1 MQCSSGAA
9 GGGLRVAGLAQGPH
23 AMLAGWAFVAGCRS
37 ASHKLQ
43 HGRTGCLL
51 TTYARPLR
59 GDLSCPRCSP
69 APVGPAAEEGRAA
82 ALLSQQLVRIE
93 TGLDLP
99 PVQEP
104 LDQLR

>member
-1 MQCSSGAA
+1 M
-9 GGGLRVAGLAQGPH
+9 RVAGLAQGPH
-23 AMLAGWAFVAGCRS
+23 AMLAGWAFVKGCRS

-43 HGRTGCLL
+43 QGRTGCLL
-51 TTYARPLR
+51 STYARSLL
-59 GDLSCPRCSP
+59 GDLSCPRCSRAP
-69 APVGPAAEEGRAA
+69 AAPAAAEEGRAA